1 MLINTGHVNSK
12 GLITDNKIKEIKKPE
27 QIHQNMNT
35 KDKQAT
41 ATTIKLR
48 ISMDKTVI
56 TQNK

>member
-48 ISMDKTVI
+48 NKTVI